1 LRVSFRT
8 LIGPPFGP
16 RLQRGV
22 VALLSPLMPGVGG
35 VLSERHTLGGVPTQV
50 LSPQRDGMGTAVLY
64 LHGGAFCLGGP
75 RSHRSITT
83 RLARDGGFT
92 VHVPDYRL
100 APEHPHPAPL
110 EDALAAYEGLLQQ
123 GWPAQRIVL
132 AGDSAGGALALSLAQ
147 ALKQGGQP
155 LPAAMLLISPV
166 VDTTLATAKAAA
178 PHVRDPML
186 RMGWLQQG
194 LRWHGAPPSAP
205 SVDDL
210 AGLPPL
216 LLQVGDQELLLA
228 DAELLARRAQAAG
241 VACTLEVY
249 QGRWHVSHLQAAYLA
264 SARAALQTMI
274 GFARAHGQAR
284 PANSPLAGG
293 ASETTAKLV
302 RTQITP

>member
-1 LRVSFRT
+1 MAASPFTCRT
-8 LIGPPFGP
+8 IAW
-16 RLQRGV
+16 RL
-22 VALLSPLMPGVGG
+22 SIP
-35 VLSERHTLGGVPTQV
+35 TLP
-50 LSPQRDGMGTAVLY
+50 
-64 LHGGAFCLGGP
+64 
-75 RSHRSITT
+75 
-83 RLARDGGFT
+83 
-92 VHVPDYRL
+92 
-100 APEHPHPAPL
+100 PL

-123 GWPAQRIVL
+123 GWQAQRIVL
-132 AGDSAGGALALSLAQ
+132 AGDSAGGALALSLAL
-147 ALKQGGQP
+147 ALKQRGQP

-249 QGRWHVSHLQAAYLA
+249 QGRWHVFHLQAAYLA

-274 GFARAHGQAR
+274 RFAQAHGQAH
-284 PANSPLAGG
+284 PARAQDGG
-293 ASETTAKLV
+293 SCRDSGPAP
-302 RTQITP
+302 RT